1 MNFVQY
7 KAPFSWQSESTNY
20 FWKNNNSLQHKISS
34 FSEHVKLQLQRIK
47 NVEMRAKT
55 VLQIRI
61 CCMSSIFGGLVN
73 NGAI

>member
-20 FWKNNNSLQHKISS
+20 FCKNNNSLQHKISS
-34 FSEHVKLQLQRIK
+34 FSEHVKLKLQWIK
-47 NVEMRAKT
+47 NVEMRVKT

-61 CCMSSIFGGLVN
+61 CCLSCIFGGLVN